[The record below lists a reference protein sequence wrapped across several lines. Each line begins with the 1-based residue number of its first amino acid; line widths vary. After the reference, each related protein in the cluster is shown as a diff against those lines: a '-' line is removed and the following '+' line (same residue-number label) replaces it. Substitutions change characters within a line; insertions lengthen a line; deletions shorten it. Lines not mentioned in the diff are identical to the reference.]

1 VFSGFLAE
9 AYLAPHDLRNPLLTL
24 ELSKIAEKPLSHD
37 YKHYMFQSSKKKETR
52 KPQIQPQ
59 PAKETPQK
67 QKISLHK
74 AYSDFLKDLERLK
87 SPENKKRGEFAGE
100 ISKRFECEII
110 P

>member
-1 VFSGFLAE
+1 VSSGFLAE
-9 AYLAPHDLRNPLLTL
+9 AYHARHGPENPLSTL
-24 ELSKIAEKPLSHD
+24 ELSKTLEKLLSHD
-37 YKHYMFQSSKKKETR
+37 YKRYMFQDSKQKETR
-52 KPQIQPQ
+52 TPQIQPQ